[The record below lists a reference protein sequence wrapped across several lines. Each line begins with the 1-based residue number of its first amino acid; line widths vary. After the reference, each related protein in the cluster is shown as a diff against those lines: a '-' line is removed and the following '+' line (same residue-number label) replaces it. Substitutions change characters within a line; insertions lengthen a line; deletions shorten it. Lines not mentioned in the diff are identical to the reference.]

1 MKQLLF
7 LIFTVF
13 LTHFVSAV
21 TCANAIVIP
30 GSTSLPY
37 TSAVTCGTTNDIT
50 GVNSVSC
57 GSTNYKGGQEAL
69 YVWTPTNSYT
79 NVTVAYNGVTYSGVF
94 VYQNCPTSLST
105 ATCLGFATGSGTS
118 KTLTLTTNIVAG
130 NTYYIMFDTWPTP
143 NSPCPG
149 SFTING
155 TQIFLPT
162 IASAAIS
169 PNIPNCSASEPR
181 TVSANVTIA
190 SGSISTVS
198 LNYSING
205 VSQTPIAM
213 TNTGGSTYSGTIP
226 SVTPANAIVS
236 WNISAVSSFSTTSTF
251 NGLPYNDLPLVGVY
265 LAAAASPTT
274 VCLNGQSTLSA
285 VGVTSSL
292 ATSVYAD
299 NFESGVAGYAASGTG
314 SPVLVASA
322 TYFSQGLQSMYL
334 SAGSSANASATQS
347 TAINLTTLS
356 SAILEFD
363 HILGSEPGWD
373 YGIVEYSP
381 NGGTTWLAFPT
392 NSYQGQGTLFNSVV
406 SFSSA
411 SYTGWPTSSTATP
424 TNSMWKHEKIQ
435 IPSAALTNNFK
446 VRFRYTSDGSVNY
459 FGWYIDDVK
468 INVGLPQN
476 VQYAWYSSDNTQIG
490 TGLNYTHTIS
500 ATDNFYCVASSILN
514 PACTVTSAPV
524 TVTATPLPAAPIATN
539 STQCGTQV
547 PTASVASAAG
557 VDGTGDYFWY
567 DAATNGNLVQNSSW
581 LTQID
586 ENFAGPN
593 IASNG
598 LLSGV
603 ASLTGGWL
611 RLTPATNS
619 QQGGITVQPGVNGI
633 EYKIDFDYKSNTT
646 SGADGFSWSFAPD
659 ANATQAP
666 TTDPADVASA
676 ELGTGSKLK
685 ISFDSYG
692 GTMPNQKGT
701 YVLYNNVDPSF
712 TNTSAGVLASTTS
725 TPWLSTASKHITITI
740 SQTGMLNMSV
750 DGISVFSN
758 IALPASYLTED
769 KSTWKHVFA
778 ARTGGV
784 NMTNEIDNLKIQY
797 KLVPSGSTTYN
808 TPLASNTTFYVT
820 ELGVN
825 GCYSP
830 LSPVSISV
838 SQPAPITYANS
849 ASTICIGESVTL
861 NLSSTIVPPYAY
873 TVSSP
878 NAGAGVASPATG
890 STHTFTPT
898 ASGSIPY
905 IVTAANGNCTEVDTL
920 LFSVVPGASP
930 APIIAM
936 DTITICPSATSAA
949 FTASPSAMNVPY
961 TFNLFDSFGDGWNGN
976 TLNVMFN
983 GVLEQ
988 SLTITG
994 SYPTAT
1000 SFSTTIN
1007 VPEGTV
1013 ITTEWTLGDW
1023 LNECSF
1029 NIVVGGATVHSA
1041 VMTTAANIAS
1051 QMYSGSVPSYNY
1063 TFNWYSAAT
1072 GGTLLG
1078 TGATFE
1084 TIGTSVL
1091 PNLNTAGQ
1099 YTVYAVQS
1107 NACLSAATP
1116 AIVNVT
1122 NVLAEILPID
1132 ASCNSV
1138 ANGSFSLGTVSCGT
1152 SPFTYS
1158 VDGGSFGAIPTNL
1171 AYGNHTVIVKDATGA
1186 VAPVVT
1192 IFINQPTW
1200 ITNVPNF
1207 VANGWACKD
1216 APSEVISAANPNL
1229 TQTQTINLGTVSIV
1243 AAQSVTLN
1251 PALNLPVGATITG
1264 ATLQLNGMT
1273 TTGLSYANEYN
1284 VVVTGLGT
1292 LNTFPTGQVVTNANY
1307 SFPLANIN
1315 PNGTGINVVVTNTW
1329 NGGAGVINN
1338 VSLVVSYT
1346 IPQILDN
1353 ITWYAAPTGGT
1364 SLGSGFTLETVG
1376 TLVLPNTA
1384 TPGVYNFYAQGEL
1397 DGCSSFTRRPVSVTI
1412 QAPTV
1417 VANMQTATV
1426 CPGQFLTLNATGGLT
1441 YNWSNGAGQNSPFV
1455 PAPTAFVGATQ
1466 SYVVNGFD
1474 IDGCANQDTVVVT
1487 VLPQPIL
1494 NGGVDQAICAGIPVI
1509 LNASTTTATA
1519 TPVTSFQW
1527 SNNVPNN
1534 TQFVPNNT
1542 ATLTV
1547 TATGANGCTTQDAV
1561 VITVLA
1567 LPVVN
1572 AGQDIT
1578 VCAGLSATLNATGAV
1593 SYAWNNGV
1601 AQGIPFY
1608 PNATQTYTVV
1618 GTAANGCTN
1627 TDQVI
1632 VAISTGPTVNLS
1644 APQTVCANVPASLSA
1659 AVQNSLG
1666 GFWITTNGT
1675 GVISPNVTNG
1685 TVNYTPSVNDPAVVN
1700 LTYVATNACGS
1711 ASQNTTVTVL
1721 PIPVVN
1727 AGSDFA
1733 VCQGTSA
1740 TLTATGTGFL
1750 TWTTPNVTNGIAF
1763 IPTATAT
1770 YNVVATGF
1778 NNCTNNDQV
1787 TVTVLALPDVNAG
1800 SDQTI
1805 CSGES
1810 VTLNG
1815 EGAVSYQWTGGAA
1828 NNVSFAPTTTATY
1841 TVTGTGIN
1849 GCVSSDQ
1856 VTVVVN
1862 ATPVA
1867 TISVVNDITLAAS
1880 PAGMNYTWINCASGT
1895 DVPNGSTANFTAIAN
1910 GSYAV
1915 IVTSAEGC
1923 ADQSG
1928 CEIISSVGLDQIDNI
1943 EMSVQPNPTAGELT
1957 INMPASLKAT
1967 AQVFDAQGKLVQT
1980 ESNVEN
1986 GTVLHLES
1994 MTTGVYMVRISSENT
2009 VQTFRVVKQ

>member
-1 MKQLLF
+1 M
-7 LIFTVF
+7 
-13 LTHFVSAV
+13 
-21 TCANAIVIP
+21 
-30 GSTSLPY
+30 
-37 TSAVTCGTTNDIT
+37 
-50 GVNSVSC
+50 
-57 GSTNYKGGQEAL
+57 
-69 YVWTPTNSYT
+69 
-79 NVTVAYNGVTYSGVF
+79 
-94 VYQNCPTSLST
+94 
-105 ATCLGFATGSGTS
+105 
-118 KTLTLTTNIVAG
+118 
-130 NTYYIMFDTWPTP
+130 
-143 NSPCPG
+143 
-149 SFTING
+149 
-155 TQIFLPT
+155 
-162 IASAAIS
+162 
-169 PNIPNCSASEPR
+169 
-181 TVSANVTIA
+181 
-190 SGSISTVS
+190 
-198 LNYSING
+198 
-205 VSQTPIAM
+205 
-213 TNTGGSTYSGTIP
+213 
-226 SVTPANAIVS
+226 
-236 WNISAVSSFSTTSTF
+236 VSSPITVNT
-251 NGLPYNDLPLVGVY
+251 LV
-265 LAAAASPTT
+265 
-274 VCLNGQSTLSA
+274 
-285 VGVTSSL
+285 
-292 ATSVYAD
+292 
-299 NFESGVAGYAASGTG
+299 
-314 SPVLVASA
+314 
-322 TYFSQGLQSMYL
+322 
-334 SAGSSANASATQS
+334 
-347 TAINLTTLS
+347 
-356 SAILEFD
+356 
-363 HILGSEPGWD
+363 
-373 YGIVEYSP
+373 
-381 NGGTTWLAFPT
+381 
-392 NSYQGQGTLFNSVV
+392 
-406 SFSSA
+406 
-411 SYTGWPTSSTATP
+411 
-424 TNSMWKHEKIQ
+424 
-435 IPSAALTNNFK
+435 
-446 VRFRYTSDGSVNY
+446 
-459 FGWYIDDVK
+459 
-468 INVGLPQN
+468 
-476 VQYAWYSSDNTQIG
+476 
-490 TGLNYTHTIS
+490 
-500 ATDNFYCVASSILN
+500 
-514 PACTVTSAPV
+514 
-524 TVTATPLPAAPIATN
+524 LPAAPIATN

-557 VDGTGDYFWY
+557 VDGTGMFYWY
-567 DAATNGNLVQNSSW
+567 DAATAGNVVQN
-581 LTQID
+581 
-586 ENFAGPN
+586 PP
-593 IASNG
+593 
-598 LLSGV
+598 V
-603 ASLTGGWL
+603 ASTWTTFFTDDFSGATVATGAVTNGSANLTNVAGWL
-611 RLTPATNS
+611 ELTPASAS
-619 QQGGITVQPGVNGI
+619 QLGGITVNEGVDA
-633 EYKIDFDYKSNTT
+633 EAYKVEFDVRTT
-646 SGADGFSWSFAPD
+646 NSLNPVADGFSWSFAP
-659 ANATQAP
+659 N
-666 TTDPADVASA
+666 ASA
-676 ELGTGSKLK
+676 TATTPAAEVGTGSGVK
-685 ISFDSYG
+685 ISFDAYG
-692 GTMPNQKGT
+692 TSGDNIKGT
-701 YVLYNNVDPSF
+701 YLLYNNTATSF
-712 TNTSAGVLASTTS
+712 NSASAGVLASTVN
-725 TPWLSTASKHITITI
+725 TPWLGTDSARVAIVINADGKLTLSVNGTALFTEV
-740 SQTGMLNMSV
+740 Q
-750 DGISVFSN
+750 
-758 IALPASYLTED
+758 LPNAYVNAN
-769 KSTWKHVFA
+769 KATWKHVIK
-778 ARTGGV
+778 ARTGDV
-784 NMTNEIDNLKIQY
+784 TMQTAIDNLSVQY
-797 KLVPSGSTTYN
+797 KNLAPGSSTYG
-808 TPLASNTTFYVT
+808 TPLASNTTFYVA

-838 SQPAPITYANS
+838 SQPSPIVYNNS
-849 ASTICIGESVTL
+849 ATGICLGESVTI
-861 NLSSTIVPPYAY
+861 NMSSAITPAY
-873 TVSSP
+873 TYEITSP
-878 NAGAGVASPATG
+878 NAGAGVASPVTG
-890 STHTFTPT
+890 ATHTFTPT
-898 ASGSIPY
+898 AAGSMPY
-905 IVTAANGNCTEVDTL
+905 IVTATNGNCTEVDTVNIMVNN
-920 LFSVVPGASP
+920 FIP
-930 APIIAM
+930 AA
-936 DTITICPSATSAA
+936 
-949 FTASPSAMNVPY
+949 
-961 TFNLFDSFGDGWNGN
+961 
-976 TLNVMFN
+976 
-983 GVLEQ
+983 
-988 SLTITG
+988 
-994 SYPTAT
+994 PTAVNSLINICAGVT
-1000 SFSTTIN
+1000 SQNVAVTPSISAPGTMANARTGLSKTISNLITSTQDTLT
-1007 VPEGTV
+1007 VGT
-1013 ITTEWTLGDW
+1013 LPA
-1023 LNECSF
+1023 
-1029 NIVVGGATVHSA
+1029 GATVTGLSVGLNITHTWNSDMNIYLKA
-1041 VMTTAANIAS
+1041 PNGTEIELSTGNGGSGDNYTNTVLSSNATTAITAGTSPFSGTYLPEGNLSQFLNGTSGQWILRIVDLFGGDDGTLTSWSLNVQYTLPAATAWYQTPTSTTSIGSTAS
-1051 QMYSGSVPSYNY
+1051 IEAIGTPVMSAPAALGTY
-1063 TFNWYSAAT
+1063 TFYAAAQDNVPGGCFSAT
-1072 GGTLLG
+1072 R
-1078 TGATFE
+1078 
-1084 TIGTSVL
+1084 
-1091 PNLNTAGQ
+1091 
-1099 YTVYAVQS
+1099 
-1107 NACLSAATP
+1107 TP
-1116 AIVNVT
+1116 ITVNV
-1122 NVLAEILPID
+1122 VSVIAQILPIN
-1132 ASCNSV
+1132 ATCNSV
-1138 ANGSFSLGTVSCGT
+1138 ANGSFSIGTISCGAT
-1152 SPFTYS
+1152 PFTYS
-1158 VDGGSFGAIPTNL
+1158 VDGGAFGAIPTNL
-1171 AYGNHTVIVKDATGA
+1171 AYGSHTVVVKDATGA
-1186 VAPVVT
+1186 LAPSVS
-1192 IFINQPTW
+1192 IFIDQPTW

-1216 APSEVISAANPNL
+1216 ATSEVISAANPNL
-1229 TQTQTINLGTVSIV
+1229 QLTTTLLL
-1243 AAQSVTLN
+1243 QSNFAL
-1251 PALNLPVGATITG
+1251 PASSTASFTAPVNLPVGATVTG
-1264 ATLQLNGMT
+1264 ATLQVNGLT
-1273 TTGLSYANEYN
+1273 TTGSTYANDLDIT
-1284 VVVTGLGT
+1284 VTGFGNLT
-1292 LNTFPTGQVVTNANY
+1292 VTPSTAAVVTNANFSY
-1307 SFPLANIN
+1307 PLTGVNAANSNITFSVLN
-1315 PNGTGINVVVTNTW
+1315 NWFSPASIS
-1329 NGGAGVINN
+1329 N

-1346 IPQILDN
+1346 INQILDN

-1376 TLVLPNTA
+1376 TSVLPNTA

-1397 DGCSSFTRRPVSVTI
+1397 DGCSSFTRRPVAVTI

-1441 YNWSNGAGQNSPFV
+1441 YTWSNGAGQNTPFV

-1578 VCAGLSATLNATGAV
+1578 VCAGLSATLNAIGAV

-1644 APQTVCANVPASLSA
+1644 APQTVCANTPASLSA

-1685 TVNYTPSVNDPAVVN
+1685 TVSYTPSVNDPAVVN

-1928 CEIISSVGLDQIDNI
+1928 CEIISSVGLDQIANI

-1994 MTTGVYMVRISSENT
+1994 MTTGVYMVRISAENT